1 MFRKDRDRF
10 EGGLMFYVN
19 EQIPSKVLSLE
30 SILMDIELFLL
41 EFTFKY
47 RRLLCIGI
55 YRLPSQNEK
64 YFIDHLSK
72 TLGQLTCQYDKTILI
87 GDFNI
92 TNDNKSLENF
102 ISTFDLQS
110 WP

>member
-1 MFRKDRDRF
+1 
-10 EGGLMFYVN
+10 
-19 EQIPSKVLSLE
+19 
-30 SILMDIELFLL
+30 MDIELILL
-41 EFTFKY
+41 EFTVKNR
-47 RRLLCIGI
+47 RRLGIGI
-55 YRLPSQNEK
+55 CRPPSQNEK

-72 TLGQLTCQYDKTILI
+72 TLGHLTCQYDKTILI